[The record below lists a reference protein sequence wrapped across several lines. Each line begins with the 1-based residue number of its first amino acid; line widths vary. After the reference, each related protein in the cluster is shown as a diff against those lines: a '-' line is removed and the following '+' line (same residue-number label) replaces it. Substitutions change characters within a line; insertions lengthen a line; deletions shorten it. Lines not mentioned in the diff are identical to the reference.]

1 MLHALS
7 YKTKQFLLALI
18 KLSIVVAAF
27 YFIAHKLFENDQL
40 DFRVF
45 IYFLLKNDVFSAKN
59 ILFLLFL
66 SVFNWFFEILKW
78 KTLVN
83 SIQPLSFKNALEQSL
98 AALTASLITPNRIG
112 DYGAKAIY
120 FETTQRKKILLLNL
134 FGNVAQMTAT
144 ILFGV
149 LGLIFFMKRFGLEL
163 NYLKFF
169 SGIVILILIAL
180 FIGFGLKQQR
190 FKIKGFSATK
200 IIHFIKDIQQR
211 IKIKIFIYSILRYLI
226 FSFQFYVLLCIFK
239 TELTYMEAMIFITT
253 MYLLASVI
261 PSIFIFDVII
271 KGSVAVYVFG
281 FSGVDELTILSVIT
295 LMWLLNFVLPSIFG
309 SYYVLNFNLLKN
321 SDNA

>member
-7 YKTKQFLLALI
+7 YKTKQFLLVLI

-45 IYFLLKNDVFSAKN
+45 THFLFKNDVFSAKN

-66 SVFNWFFEILKW
+66 SIFNWFFEILKW
-78 KTLVN
+78 NTLVN
-83 SIQPLSFKNALEQSL
+83 SIQPLSFKKALEQSL
-98 AALTASLITPNRIG
+98 AALTTSLITPNRIG

-120 FETTQRKKILLLNL
+120 YNPSQRKKILLLNV
-134 FGNVAQMTAT
+134 FGNMAQMTAT
-144 ILFGV
+144 VIFGV
-149 LGLIFFMKRFGLEL
+149 LGLFFFMKRFGLEL

-169 SGIVILILIAL
+169 SGTAILILIVL
-180 FIGFGLKQQR
+180 FIGFGSKQQW
-190 FKIKGFSATK
+190 FKIKGLSANK
-200 IIHFIKDIQQR
+200 ISHFIKNIQQG
-211 IKIKIFIYSILRYLI
+211 IKIKVFIYSTLRYMI
-226 FSFQFYVLLCIFK
+226 FSFQFYVLLYIFK

-253 MYLLASVI
+253 MYFLASVI
-261 PSIFIFDVII
+261 PSIFIFDVLI

-281 FSGVDELTILSVIT
+281 FLGVDDLTVLSIIT

-309 SYYVLNFNLLKN
+309 SYYVLNFKLLKN
-321 SDNA
+321 SNTI